1 VSVRLNP
8 FPRGSVRP
16 ERYLYGRSG
25 QLEAIERFT
34 HGVQN
39 RQSSDIICFLAPA
52 GLGKTSL
59 LKLARRQLQR
69 KGWFCGYSEASSDA
83 TTSIL
88 DLLSDAS
95 DALPSEGI
103 GAKFRARLEEF
114 HISAGPVGLGLK
126 LGPGAPSDMTAYSQ
140 LSRLLANLGQLAV
153 QAQVGVALI
162 IDEAQALPR
171 PDLELLM
178 RVINRLDD
186 LPIAVLIG
194 GLPNIPRKLVDGDDD
209 YARTGPDIWYY
220 PLHPLTVEESRCAL
234 ETPVIDAGCR
244 LQPEALELLVSFAE
258 GNPLVLQMLG
268 SAAWLEADRSAAAN
282 EIPSIISDYA
292 QRAIDSVRSQLAISV
307 YEPIW
312 MGCTDVER
320 ATLRAVAL
328 AGQNADAPGSPS
340 LTWHPASM
348 FSEAVIP
355 GVNRHELVPD
365 ILHRF
370 AGNGIIYPQ
379 ESMFQVEI
387 RFVTP
392 GFGDYLTQRSGG
404 TASGEDR

>member
-16 ERYLYGRSG
+16 EQYLYGRSKH
-25 QLEAIERFT
+25 LEDIERFT

-39 RQSSDIICFLAPA
+39 RQCSDVICFLAPA
-52 GLGKTSL
+52 GLGKTCL
-59 LKLARRQLQR
+59 LKLTRRQLQR

-95 DALPSEGI
+95 DALPPEGI

-114 HISAGPVGLGLK
+114 NISAGPVGLGLK
-126 LGPGAPSDMTAYSQ
+126 LGSGAPSETTAYSR
-140 LSRLLANLGQLAV
+140 LSRLLSNLGQLAV

-171 PDLELLM
+171 QDLELLM
-178 RVINRLDD
+178 RVVSRLDD

-194 GLPNIPRKLVDGDDD
+194 GLPNIPRKLIDGDY
-209 YARTGPDIWYY
+209 YARTGPDIWYC
-220 PLHPLTVEESRCAL
+220 PLDPLTAKESRCAL
-234 ETPVIDAGCR
+234 EAPVTDAGCSF
-244 LQPEALELLVSFAE
+244 QPEALERLVSFAE

-268 SAAWLEADRSAAAN
+268 SAAWLEADRSATAN
-282 EIPSIISDYA
+282 EIPSISSDHA
-292 QRAIDSVRSQLAISV
+292 QSAIDSVRSQLTIAV

-312 MGCTDVER
+312 MGCADVER

-328 AGQNADAPGSPS
+328 AGQNAETLDSPR
-340 LTWHPASM
+340 LTWAPRSMIPSASVPVRNLY
-348 FSEAVIP
+348 E
-355 GVNRHELVPD
+355 VPD
-365 ILHRF
+365 ILQRF

-379 ESMFQVEI
+379 KSINQVAI

-392 GFGDYLTQRSGG
+392 GFGDYLMQRLGG
-404 TASGEDR
+404 TALGEDR